1 VLDNARNHHGIDQ
14 EKLDGWMIN
23 HRLLLM
29 HLPPYSPELNPI
41 EIVWKQAKYH
51 WRRFVTGRKNSC
63 LKRYISSCKKPA
75 QPIKSVLRDYLIFA
89 VT

>member
-1 VLDNARNHHGIDQ
+1 MLDNARIHHGIDQ
-14 EKLDGWMIN
+14 EKLDDWMIN

-51 WRRFVTGRKNSC
+51 WRRFVNWSKEQLLEEVHKLMQETGSTYK
-63 LKRYISSCKKPA
+63 IS
-75 QPIKSVLRDYLIFA
+75 FA
-89 VT
+89 